1 VGSVVTDFVNTETRR
16 RWPIAAVLSLAIQ
29 PAAAGG
35 VFGEGY
41 SSAEPGGTA
50 AIHFRVFTIY
60 TGQEAC
66 EKSPVPTELRILPNP
81 LRLNVGDRIH
91 RTNGD
96 EHASEL
102 VIEAY
107 DKDGLFLP
115 SVPIV
120 VNLIDVQSVVV
131 SRSDWDYF
139 EAIRAGEDELVV
151 GWACPGPDGSPV
163 EVRIRIL
170 VTRVNAEGV

>member
-1 VGSVVTDFVNTETRR
+1 VGSVVTHFMNPECRR
-16 RWPIAAVLSLAIQ
+16 RWPIVAVLLLAIQ

-35 VFGEGY
+35 IFGEGY
-41 SSAEPGGTA
+41 TSAEPGGPAT
-50 AIHFRVFTIY
+50 IRFREFTIY
-60 TGQEAC
+60 TAQEAC
-66 EKSPVPTELRILPNP
+66 ETSPLPTELRILPNP
-81 LRLNVGDRIH
+81 LRLKVADRIH

-120 VNLIDVQSVVV
+120 VNLIDVESVVV
-131 SRSDWDYF
+131 SRSPLKHAYAF
-139 EAIRAGEDELVV
+139 
-151 GWACPGPDGSPV
+151 S
-163 EVRIRIL
+163 
-170 VTRVNAEGV
+170 